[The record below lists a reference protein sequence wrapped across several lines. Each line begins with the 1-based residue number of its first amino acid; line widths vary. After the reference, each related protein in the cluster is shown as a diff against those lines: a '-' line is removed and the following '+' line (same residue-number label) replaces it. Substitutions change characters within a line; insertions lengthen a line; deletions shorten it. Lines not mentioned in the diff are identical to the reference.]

1 MGGSAWLLFRPRTP
15 PETQP
20 LPDRQFPTLGPP
32 ELHFTA
38 GKGHPQAQAGE
49 ERHSATQ
56 TVSTAHLAAA
66 RHHGGCWGR
75 EQGKCGPPKGWRRE
89 STKRP
94 QKLTRVRKLPR
105 SRARRKERDEE
116 GRGRR
121 WAAE

>member
-32 ELHFTA
+32 ELHFAA

-75 EQGKCGPPKGWRRE
+75 EQGKCGPLQGVAEGEHQTPTETHKSEKAPKEQSTAERERRGGQRQE
-89 STKRP
+89 
-94 QKLTRVRKLPR
+94 V
-105 SRARRKERDEE
+105 
-116 GRGRR
+116 GC
-121 WAAE
+121 